1 MAKKEKGQRT
11 KNALQNITHKTKDR
25 VTRIP
30 LKTVDELC
38 VYIDMVQKQ
47 IEGNMSIVDRKML
60 DKSLIHI

>member
-30 LKTVDELC
+30 LKTGDELC
-38 VYIDMVQKQ
+38 VYIDMVQNK
-47 IEGNMSIVDRKML
+47 
-60 DKSLIHI
+60 